1 MHQHDFELPNGKA
14 IRLVHSVHLGGSVG
28 NYVNGIRRG
37 WIREDSDAGREF
49 RRLQPQMCDDI
60 VEGMTELGLQFDAIL
75 RVPSSRGD
83 NLALYGACLSN
94 WPDAEDLSGRLS
106 RAGRVKAADA
116 GTVADMV
123 AELIYAPGG
132 NESEIRSLLI
142 VDESSSTG
150 KTAAAVL
157 DILQAN
163 GVPAYVEVT
172 LAVFVVM
179 KKSTDF

>member
-1 MHQHDFELPNGKA
+1 
-14 IRLVHSVHLGGSVG
+14 
-28 NYVNGIRRG
+28 
-37 WIREDSDAGREF
+37 
-49 RRLQPQMCDDI
+49 
-60 VEGMTELGLQFDAIL
+60 MTELGLQFDAIV
-75 RVPSSRGD
+75 RVPSSRND
-83 NLALYGACLSN
+83 NLALYGACLAN
-94 WPDAEDLSGRLS
+94 WPDAEDLSRRLS

-123 AELIYAPGG
+123 AELVYAPGG
-132 NESEIRSLLI
+132 NENEIRSLLI

-172 LAVFVVM
+172 LA
-179 KKSTDF
+179 SLW